1 MKNRILH
8 SGDHIILNLINSPTF
23 RLINSIE
30 MITRV
35 RSSMLYITEAC
46 LFGDQLG
53 EITNGKDCSG
63 LVAADPS
70 NCYRNMFRS
79 PCCASCA
86 SAYTNITGK

>member
-1 MKNRILH
+1 MYL
-8 SGDHIILNLINSPTF
+8 
-23 RLINSIE
+23 
-30 MITRV
+30 
-35 RSSMLYITEAC
+35 LYTSEAC

-86 SAYTNITGK
+86 SAFTNITGNINHLSANYHCSRLYIM